1 MMDGTTTS
9 TTTREG
15 QPGRARSAR
24 ALRLLV
30 YEEDANT
37 GGGNRQHLCLL
48 LKHGPAVGMDVVVVT
63 PHEGALASIAR
74 RYGAVMTLDPG
85 ATRAPYAVR
94 CVRLVKAIRAVDPD
108 AVLCNNTFSFGT
120 GLVAAR
126 LTRTRV
132 LWYVKRTRSKPQDII
147 SALVADRVLAISGT
161 VFEGAG
167 RLRSML
173 TRRAIHLPIGV
184 ELDRFM
190 AVPPA
195 CPGPQL
201 RVLVLSRIHP
211 NKGFDLLFDALD
223 RLGADAA
230 GMHVTIC
237 GGAAPGREAYAAQ
250 IEKRAATFRHAAVD
264 FLGFRDD
271 VPAVLEGA
279 DAVVLTSRSEGS
291 PRSVVEAMAAGRPV
305 LASRVGGLPEL
316 ITPGE
321 TGLLVDAEDVDGIA
335 RMLVWLRDHPHERI
349 AMGARARRDVA
360 RRFDIMA
367 HLGALAREIDGL
379 GSRA

>member
-1 MMDGTTTS
+1 MDTAPIS
-9 TTTREG
+9 TTTREAQLG
-15 QPGRARSAR
+15 GARSAR

-30 YEEDANT
+30 YEADANT

-74 RYGAVMTLDPG
+74 RYGRVVTLDPG
-85 ATRAPYAVR
+85 VTRASYPVR
-94 CVRLVKAIRAVDPD
+94 CVRLVKTIRAVDPD

-120 GLVAAR
+120 GFVAAR
-126 LTRTRV
+126 LARTPV

-147 SALVADRVLAISGT
+147 SALVADRVLAISRT

-173 TRRAIHLPIGV
+173 TCRAIHLPIGV
-184 ELDRFM
+184 ELERFM

-195 CPGPQL
+195 GPGPEL

-223 RLGADAA
+223 RLGGDAR
-230 GMHVTIC
+230 GIHVTIC

-271 VPAVLEGA
+271 VPAVLAGA
-279 DAVVLTSRSEGS
+279 DAVVLTSRWEGS

-305 LASRVGGLPEL
+305 LATRVGGLSEL

-321 TGLLVDAEDVDGIA
+321 TGLLVEADDVDGIG
-335 RMLVWLRDHPHERI
+335 RMLVWLRDHPHERME
-349 AMGARARRDVA
+349 MGARARRDVA
-360 RRFDIMA
+360 QRFDIIG

-379 GSRA
+379 RSRT